1 MKSFYVRSLCLV
13 LGLVGL
19 SQPLA
24 AGEPFG
30 APSLLPMPSAQQPQ
44 ALYPLVTPASYG
56 RYQEEISPSDQPMPA
71 FAPPPSGLSP
81 EYQHA
86 MKGAWDTAGC
96 ADGVCTPSLSPCGS
110 PCPNWAIWAGGL
122 LMGRAN
128 QCDRPVTLDA
138 GTLQPIMN
146 TNNAEQNWSGGF
158 EVGTAWIMPNC
169 CNALAVNYWGLFPS
183 DPSSCSCGPNV
194 SGGISPAFANID
206 GLSYNDGSVTDSVS
220 NWMTTSSGAHYLTT
234 SSSFN
239 SVEINFL
246 GNTQAW
252 GLAPYG
258 AGGGC
263 NGCNGCN
270 SCSACGP
277 SCWQFGW
284 LAGLRYFRFNE
295 SFLFQSDADDTVI
308 GDVGDTNELSYR
320 IATTNNLWGFQ
331 FGGQGAWYINNCFS
345 IYGSGRFGVFNNHV
359 TSEQSLSGQAGDAFI
374 NAGSFNGTAY
384 RFSNSR
390 NALAGVGQ
398 FDLGGR
404 YQLDCHWSLYGGYRV
419 VAISGVATAPM
430 QISQNFANPVNEI
443 CASDTVILHG
453 AFLGA
458 QFAW

>member
-1 MKSFYVRSLCLV
+1 MKSFYVRGLCLV
-13 LGLVGL
+13 LGLMGL

-30 APSLLPMPSAQQPQ
+30 SASLLPMPSAQQPQ
-44 ALYPLVTPASYG
+44 LLYPLVAPASYG
-56 RYQEEISPSDQPMPA
+56 RSQEELSPSDQPA
-71 FAPPPSGLSP
+71 RALASPSTELSP

-86 MKGAWDTAGC
+86 MKQSWDNGGCVDGAC
-96 ADGVCTPSLSPCGS
+96 SPSLSPCCS
-110 PCPNWAIWAGGL
+110 PCPNWAVWAGGL
-122 LMGRAN
+122 VMGRAN
-128 QCDRPVTLDA
+128 QCDRPVTVDA
-138 GTLQPIMN
+138 GTLQTVMS

-158 EVGTAWIMPNC
+158 EIGTAWIMPNC

-183 DPSSCSCGPNV
+183 DPSSYVNAANF
-194 SGGISPAFANID
+194 SGGIRPALGNID
-206 GLSYNDGSVTDSVS
+206 GLTYDDGIVADNVF
-220 NWMTTSSGAHYLTT
+220 NRMTTASGTHVLTT
-234 SSSFN
+234 GSGFN

-252 GLAPYG
+252 GLTQFG
-258 AGGGC
+258 GGGC
-263 NGCNGCN
+263 NGCNR
-270 SCSACGP
+270 CSACGP

-295 SFLFQSDADDTVI
+295 SFLFQSDQDDTV
-308 GDVGDTNELSYR
+308 VGDLNDPNELSYR

-331 FGGQGAWYINNCFS
+331 FGGQGAWYFTNCFS

-404 YQLDCHWSLYGGYRV
+404 YQVGCHWSLYGGYRV
-419 VAISGVATAPM
+419 VAISGVATAPS
-430 QISQNFANPVNEI
+430 QIPANFSSPVNEI
-443 CASDTVILHG
+443 CAGDSVILHG

-458 QFAW
+458 QYAW